1 MSNYKRVYLP
11 NHSYFF
17 TVVTANRN
25 DIFAEN
31 KNVDLLK
38 SAFRYV
44 QSRKYFNI
52 DAICILPDHLH
63 CIWTMQDDC
72 NHSVRW
78 QMIKTSFTREYRK
91 QNPEQKHRSI
101 WQPRYWEHTIRDLE
115 DWQRH
120 IDYPHYN
127 PVKHG
132 LVESVND
139 WYYSSFDKYYKQG
152 YYEKNWGNSEPV
164 TVSGLSCE

>member
-1 MSNYKRVYLP
+1 MSHYKRVYLP

-38 SAFRYV
+38 TAFRYV
-44 QSRKYFNI
+44 QARKYFKI
-52 DAICILPDHLH
+52 DAICVLPDHLH
-63 CIWTMQDDC
+63 CIWTMQDDS

-91 QNPEQKHRSI
+91 QNPEQKNRNI
-101 WQPRYWEHTIRDLE
+101 WQPRYWEHVIRDLE

-120 IDYPHYN
+120 IDYLHYN

-139 WYYSSFDKYYKQG
+139 WCYNSFDEYCKQG
-152 YYEKNWGNSEPV
+152 YYEKNWGANEPE
-164 TVSGLSCE
+164 TVFGMECE

>member
-72 NHSVRW
+72 NHSVRL
-78 QMIKTSFTREYRK
+78 QMIKTFFTREYRK

-101 WQPRYWEHTIRDLE
+101 W
-115 DWQRH
+115 
-120 IDYPHYN
+120 
-127 PVKHG
+127 
-132 LVESVND
+132 
-139 WYYSSFDKYYKQG
+139 
-152 YYEKNWGNSEPV
+152 
-164 TVSGLSCE
+164 